1 MNHRSGCAKPGRFAT
16 IVLVALVLGM
26 VCAGHI
32 ETACAADAA
41 GAAPK
46 NSRFVQD
53 RFAIGFWVDPPLD
66 DQADAHY
73 RELADANFT
82 LLIGSSAGGDAK
94 AIERQLAL
102 CEKYNLKAVIFCSGL
117 APAEMPTGPAC
128 WGYALRD
135 EPGAEDFPALRAQ
148 VDAVRDARPGA
159 LAYINIFPNYASE
172 KQLGTPTYDEY
183 VARFLKE
190 VGVDVLS
197 MDHYPIFQPD
207 QKDGRDNYCVNLGVM
222 REQSQAAGV
231 PFWNFFNTMPYGPH
245 TDPTED
251 QLRWQIYAS
260 LTYGAKGVL
269 WFCYYTPVSPEF
281 PKGGAIIA
289 RDGHRTRHWEQAR
302 QINAGVK
309 NLGPVLMKLA
319 STDVRRVTPES
330 VPTEVLKDSPIKD
343 ITRDAVDP
351 PNDYLVGIFRHEDGR
366 RAAMLTNYRF
376 AYTAWPTVEF
386 DVPMEQVKEVDKSTG
401 NEIAVRDDSPEM
413 PGTQVSLDAGEGR
426 LFLMPPR

>member
-1 MNHRSGCAKPGRFAT
+1 MSKRLTHTNLAWFGRAT
-16 IVLVALVLGM
+16 LGALVASAIGLGF
-26 VCAGHI
+26 VQ
-32 ETACAADAA
+32 TARAADTAA
-41 GAAPK
+41 NA
-46 NSRFVQD
+46 SRFTQD

-66 DQADAHY
+66 EQADVSY
-73 RELADANFT
+73 REIADAYFT
-82 LLIGSSAGGDAK
+82 MIIGSSAGADKK

-102 CEKYNLKAVIFCSGL
+102 CEKNDLKAVLFCSGL
-117 APAEMPTGPAC
+117 APAEMPNGPAC

-135 EPGAEDFPALRAQ
+135 EPSAADFPALRAQ
-148 VDAVRDARPGA
+148 VDEVRKARPGM

-172 KQLGTPTYDEY
+172 TQLGTTTYDEY
-183 VARFLKE
+183 VSRFLKE

-207 QKDGRDNYCVNLGVM
+207 QKDGRDNYCTNLDVM
-222 REQSQAAGV
+222 RRQSLAAGV

-260 LTYGAKGVL
+260 LTHGAKGIL

-289 RDGHRTRHWEQAR
+289 RDGHRTHHWEQAR

-309 NLGPVLMKLA
+309 NLGPTLMKLTC
-319 STDVRRVTPES
+319 SEVRRVTPDT
-330 VPTEVLKDSPIKD
+330 VPAEVLKDTPIRD
-343 ITRDAVDP
+343 ITRADVDP
-351 PNDYLVGIFRHEDGR
+351 PNDYMVGLFRHEDGR
-366 RAAMLTNYRF
+366 RAVMLMNYRF

-386 DVPMEQVKEVDKSTG
+386 DVPVEQVKEVDKATG
-401 NEIAVRDDSPEM
+401 NEVAVRDDSPEM
-413 PGTQVSLDAGEGR
+413 PGTQLSLDAGEGR
-426 LFLMPPR
+426 LFLLPARQ

>member
-1 MNHRSGCAKPGRFAT
+1 MNHSAASTSPGRFAVV
-16 IVLVALVLGM
+16 VLSAMILM
-26 VCAGHI
+26 VSCA
-32 ETACAADAA
+32 AYAADA
-41 GAAPK
+41 GSKP
-46 NSRFVQD
+46 SRFVQD

-66 DQADAHY
+66 ARADERY

-82 LLIGSSAGGDAK
+82 MIIGSSAGADKTAM
-94 AIERQLAL
+94 ERQLAL
-102 CEKYNLKAVIFCSGL
+102 CDKYDLKAVLFSGGV
-117 APAEMPTGPAC
+117 APADLPTGPAC

-135 EPGAEDFPALRAQ
+135 EPGAADFPALREQ
-148 VDAVRDARPGA
+148 VDAVKQARPGM

-172 KQLGTPTYDEY
+172 KQLGTATYDEY
-183 VARFLKE
+183 VSRFLKE

-251 QLRWQIYAS
+251 QLRWQVYAS

-289 RDGHRTRHWEQAR
+289 RDDRPTRHWEQAR
-302 QINAGVK
+302 QINAGIK
-309 NLGPVLMKLA
+309 HLGPTLMKLT
-319 STDVRRVTPES
+319 STDVRRVTADSIPAEA
-330 VPTEVLKDSPIKD
+330 LKGTPIRD
-343 ITRDAVDP
+343 IARDAVDP
-351 PNDYLVGIFRHEDGR
+351 PNDYLVGVFRHEDGR
-366 RAAMLTNYRF
+366 RAVMLTNYRF
-376 AYTAWPTVEF
+376 AYTAWPTVAF
-386 DVPMEQVKEVDKSTG
+386 DAPVEQVKEVDKATG
-401 NEIAVRDDSPEM
+401 NEIAVHDDSPEM
-413 PGTQVSLDAGEGR
+413 PGVQLSLDAGEGR
-426 LFLMPPR
+426 LFLMP

>member
-1 MNHRSGCAKPGRFAT
+1 MQYAFTSTAFGKPAVS
-16 IVLVALVLGM
+16 VLAALTFSML
-26 VCAGHI
+26 CAGFLP
-32 ETACAADAA
+32 TAHADE
-41 GAAPK
+41 AAPK
-46 NSRFVQD
+46 SSKFVQD

-66 DQADAHY
+66 EKADAAY
-73 RELADANFT
+73 DGIADANFT
-82 LLIGSSAGGDAK
+82 MIIGSSAGGDKK
-94 AIERQLAL
+94 AIEKQLAL
-102 CEKYNLKAVIFCSGL
+102 CEKYDLKAVVFSAGI
-117 APAEMPTGPAC
+117 APAEMPASPAC

-135 EPGAEDFPALRAQ
+135 EPGAADFPALRAQ
-148 VDAVRDARPGA
+148 VDAVRQARPGM

-172 KQLGTPTYDEY
+172 TQLGTPTYGEY

-197 MDHYPIFQPD
+197 MDHYPVFHPD

-231 PFWNFFNTMPYGPH
+231 PFWNFFNTMPYGPQ

-289 RDGHRTRHWEQAR
+289 RDGQRTRHWEQAR
-302 QINAGVK
+302 RINAGVK
-309 NLGPVLMKLA
+309 NLGPVLMKLT
-319 STDVRRVTPES
+319 STDVRRVTPECT
-330 VPTEVLKDSPIKD
+330 PAEVLKDAPIRE

-351 PNDYLVGIFRHEDGR
+351 PNDYLVGLFRHEDGR
-366 RAAMLTNYRF
+366 RAVMLTNYRF

-386 DVPMEQVKEVDKSTG
+386 GVPADQVKEVSKATG
-401 NEIAVRDDSPEM
+401 KEIDLRDESPEM
-413 PGTQVSLDAGEGR
+413 PGIQVSLDAGEGR